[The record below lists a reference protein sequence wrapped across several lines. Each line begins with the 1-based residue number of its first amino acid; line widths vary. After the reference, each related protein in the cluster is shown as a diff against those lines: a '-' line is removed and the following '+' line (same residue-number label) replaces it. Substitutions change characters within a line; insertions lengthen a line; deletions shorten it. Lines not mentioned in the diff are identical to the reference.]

1 MIQSRNSRH
10 SCQYHQPCFRVRSPC
25 WTPGAQWPN
34 AWRPWRDYNVRAQ
47 GGLAVHLQ
55 SFSTWWRSIWIVL
68 NGLNEHIALSAVF
81 QTPVWFMLYERL
93 TVPYYSVHTGDHR
106 SPLLGDPINQ
116 SVLKDERGV
125 LNTACAS
132 KRGHLETCWWVK
144 WWSTSGWYGAPYF
157 QRNPNGSK
165 GHGYGSSSNIL
176 KIHATNIVVD
186 LKLFCILFGD
196 SYISICHVCGSRDP
210 MIATSC
216 SQTVRPSIFRR
227 IGSKRIDSKK

>member
-1 MIQSRNSRH
+1 MNTLL
-10 SCQYHQPCFRVRSPC
+10 CQQCSKPQFGLCFMNVWLFHTIPCI
-25 WTPGAQWPN
+25 
-34 AWRPWRDYNVRAQ
+34 
-47 GGLAVHLQ
+47 LEIIAVHY
-55 SFSTWWRSIWIVL
+55 WE
-68 NGLNEHIALSAVF
+68 N
-81 QTPVWFMLYERL
+81 
-93 TVPYYSVHTGDHR
+93 
-106 SPLLGDPINQ
+106 PINQ

-144 WWSTSGWYGAPYF
+144 WWSTSGWYGAHYF
-157 QRNPNGSK
+157 KRNPNGSK
-165 GHGYGSSSNIL
+165 GHGYGSSSNVW

-196 SYISICHVCGSRDP
+196 FYVMCVGLKDP
-210 MIATSC
+210 MIPTSC